1 MTTRTFTKY
10 FVDPLYELA
19 HDYEL
24 SINIDY
30 VSQSIVLKTVH
41 TCDTFP
47 GSLLAKL
54 SKLCSSRLC
63 SDNVLYW
70 RIASDIERPGIL
82 VFTLSFTHGY
92 EEF

>member
-24 SINIDY
+24 LISIDY
-30 VSQSIVLKTVH
+30 VAQSIELKTVH
-41 TCDTFP
+41 LCDSFP
-47 GSLLAKL
+47 GSLLSRL
-54 SKLCSSRLC
+54 SKICSSRLC

-82 VFTLSFTHGY
+82 VFTLSFAQRY